1 MGAFHSIRT
10 GQIPAFER
18 YMAQLES
25 FYQSCVRLARLH
37 SPSQASA
44 PLSPLHR

>member
-10 GQIPAFER
+10 GQISAFER

-25 FYQSCVRLARLH
+25 FYQSCVRSSTLTSTLRGDRAVTLR
-37 SPSQASA
+37 S
-44 PLSPLHR
+44 R